1 MPFRKR
7 NRRGG
12 VGGGFLT
19 DLSCSEPNPGRV
31 FHVWFMPNGGMIRSR
46 IYSRDRL
53 KEIRWP
59 AIRKLL
65 WSRSIASDLAL
76 AAARR
81 AVLSMQPA
89 IRAALSKPN

>member
-12 VGGGFLT
+12 VGVGFLP

-31 FHVWFMPNGGMIRSR
+31 FHVWFMPNGGMIRNR
-46 IYSRDRL
+46 IYARDRL

-59 AIRKLL
+59 EIRKLL
-65 WSRSIASDLAL
+65 WSRSIASDLAR
-76 AAARR
+76 AAGRR
-81 AVLSMQPA
+81 AILSMPPP